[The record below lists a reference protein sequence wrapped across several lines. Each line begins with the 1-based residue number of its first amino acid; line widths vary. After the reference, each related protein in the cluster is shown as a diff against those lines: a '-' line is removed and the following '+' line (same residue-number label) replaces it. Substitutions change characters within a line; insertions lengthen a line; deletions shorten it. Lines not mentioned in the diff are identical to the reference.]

1 MLRFKLFLIF
11 TLIFSFGV
19 GVIAAQSDE
28 AEPWQT
34 ADALHDTLFQAQSA
48 LLAGD
53 TPAAAAAVTE
63 AQTIA
68 NAMSDL
74 PAESQALLTEALLT
88 AVSAVSDQNLPA
100 LAAAS
105 GQAQGAIYWG
115 SYLLTQQAI
124 ANGDA
129 ATAQQ
134 WLLVRDFRPSTRFS
148 RPGADATLAVRQ
160 LTSENIEE
168 TLARLDADLLDT
180 YQARLSDYLATAV
193 DTNLV
198 TARRAEAAGLAAA
211 YWHIVA
217 PAFAAQQGTS
227 TADTITSQFEA
238 LVTSLLAGDETAVTN
253 LATDLQTTLQSFR
266 AAPLSPNEEA
276 RRAGQ
281 LMRFLALVP
290 VEYERGVEGTTVM
303 VDLEIQEGVT
313 FMQGAQAAFADLR
326 LSLDGLDAA
335 KTAELATQ
343 FNSIAAHLQ
352 EPIATKT

>member
-74 PAESQALLTEALLT
+74 PAESQALLTEALHT
-88 AVSAVSDQNLPA
+88 AVSAVSEQNLPA

-124 ANGDA
+124 TEGDA
-129 ATAQQ
+129 PTAQQ

-160 LTSENIEE
+160 LTSDNIEE

-198 TARRAEAAGLAAA
+198 TVRRAETAGLSAA
-211 YWHIVA
+211 YWRIIA
-217 PAFAAQQGTS
+217 PAYG
-227 TADTITSQFEA
+227 
-238 LVTSLLAGDETAVTN
+238 
-253 LATDLQTTLQSFR
+253 
-266 AAPLSPNEEA
+266 
-276 RRAGQ
+276 
-281 LMRFLALVP
+281 
-290 VEYERGVEGTTVM
+290 
-303 VDLEIQEGVT
+303 
-313 FMQGAQAAFADLR
+313 
-326 LSLDGLDAA
+326 
-335 KTAELATQ
+335 
-343 FNSIAAHLQ
+343 
-352 EPIATKT
+352 